1 MKVPRRSSSHRSI
14 VIALGAMLLVAV
26 AVVIALRVLRPAP
39 SSPEAPVTSAPPTSQ
54 PAPAPTRQLT
64 FSAAGDFL
72 AHDSVVQQAKTA
84 DGYDFSPYFSSVRP
98 LYDKS
103 DVFFC
108 NVETPTAGPR
118 YGISGYPAFNAP
130 TEFARD
136 MQKTGCNM
144 INLANNHMADKGQGA
159 INATLDTWAKLPTLA
174 VAGANRSAEEQSKV
188 AYFEKNGLK
197 VAFVAFADFSNVAP
211 PAPYSVNLYR
221 DEALVRRL
229 LTEARQQAD
238 AVIVSA
244 HWGTEDAHE
253 VNANQRSFVQL
264 CAQLGVDVI
273 IGTGPHVIQEVDML
287 KRPDGGQ
294 LLVWYSLGNFLSSQ
308 LQPDQLTGGVAQF
321 RLSKEQDKLTISDIA
336 FRPTFMSYEWSAA
349 DRQAQRLLARRNL
362 TLQPLKDAAR
372 GTSLHGV
379 SVDERMNKVRQ
390 WLGAK
395 VPVTIE

>member
-1 MKVPRRSSSHRSI
+1 MKALRRSASYRSI
-14 VIALGAMLLVAV
+14 AIVLGLVLLA
-26 AVVIALRVLRPAP
+26 AVVTIVILRVLRPASP
-39 SSPEAPVTSAPPTSQ
+39 VPETPEAPVASTSQ
-54 PAPAPTRQLT
+54 PAPASPRRLT

-72 AHDSVVQQAKTA
+72 AHDSVVQQAKTSS
-84 DGYDFSPYFSSVRP
+84 GYDFSPYFHSVKP
-98 LYDKS
+98 LYEKS

-108 NVETPTAGPR
+108 NVETPTAGSR

-136 MQKTGCNM
+136 MQKTGCNL

-159 INATLDTWAKLPTLA
+159 INTTLDTWATLPTLA
-174 VAGANRSAEEQSKV
+174 VAGAYRSTEEQSKV

-197 VAFVAFADFSNVAP
+197 VAFLAFADFSNVAP
-211 PAPYSVNLYR
+211 PAPYSLNLYR

-229 LTEARQQAD
+229 LTEARQHAD

-244 HWGTEDAHE
+244 HWGTEDDHT
-253 VNANQRSFVQL
+253 VNANQRSFAQL

-273 IGTGPHVIQEVDML
+273 IGTGPHVIQEIDML

-294 LLVWYSLGNFLSSQ
+294 LLVWYSIGNFLSSQ

-321 RLSKEQDKLTISDIA
+321 TLTKEQDKLTISDIA

-349 DRQAQRLLARRNL
+349 DRHAQRLLARRNL
-362 TLQPLKDAAR
+362 TLQPLKDATK
-372 GTSLHGV
+372 GTQLHGV
-379 SVDERMNKVRQ
+379 SVDERMTKVRQ
-390 WLGAK
+390 WLGGK
-395 VPVTIE
+395 VPIVIE

>member
-1 MKVPRRSSSHRSI
+1 M
-14 VIALGAMLLVAV
+14 ALGVALLMAV
-26 AVVIALRVLRPAP
+26 AVIIALRVLRPAP
-39 SSPEAPVTSAPPTSQ
+39 PAPDSPASPAVSTPRPSAPDPTH
-54 PAPAPTRQLT
+54 QLT

-84 DGYDFSPYFSSVRP
+84 DGYDFSPYFSSVRL

-130 TEFARD
+130 MEFARD

-229 LTEARQQAD
+229 LTEARQRAD

-253 VNANQRSFVQL
+253 VNANQRSFAQL

-273 IGTGPHVIQEVDML
+273 IGTGPHVIQEIDML

-379 SVDERMNKVRQ
+379 SVDEQMNKVRQ